1 MGIWLALSHISRQ
14 SGMRAKRRKGA
25 NSSIGR
31 DWGFTLGITIFM
43 LSRNLEHPCRYAAS
57 FPFSPDKLETTM
69 AEVKSGDTVQ
79 IHYTGTLQ
87 DGTTFDSSEGRDPL
101 EFVVGS
107 GQIIPGL
114 DSALPGMT
122 EGDKKVVQVPSEEAY
137 GPVNPEMRQS
147 VPREGI
153 PADIPL
159 DPGTQLQMQTPEGQ
173 ALPVTVVEVDETTVT
188 LDANH
193 PLAGKDLQFDIELVK
208 IA

>member
-1 MGIWLALSHISRQ
+1 
-14 SGMRAKRRKGA
+14 
-25 NSSIGR
+25 
-31 DWGFTLGITIFM
+31 
-43 LSRNLEHPCRYAAS
+43 
-57 FPFSPDKLETTM
+57 M

-87 DGTTFDSSEGRDPL
+87 DGTMFDSSEGRDPL

-122 EGDKKVVQVPSEEAY
+122 EGDKKVVKVPSDEAY
-137 GPVNPEMRQS
+137 GPVNPEMRQA

-173 ALPVTVVEVDETTVT
+173 ALPVTVVEVDEATVT

>member
-1 MGIWLALSHISRQ
+1 VTQTLKNIPQ
-14 SGMRAKRRKGA
+14 RA
-25 NSSIGR
+25 
-31 DWGFTLGITIFM
+31 
-43 LSRNLEHPCRYAAS
+43 
-57 FPFSPDKLETTM
+57 
-69 AEVKSGDTVQ
+69 
-79 IHYTGTLQ
+79 
-87 DGTTFDSSEGRDPL
+87 
-101 EFVVGS
+101 
-107 GQIIPGL
+107 
-114 DSALPGMT
+114 GMT
-122 EGDKKVVQVPSEEAY
+122 LEESRLPVPPPFPDEPVIADFNDLGLGTGVYMCMDKMEAY

>member
-1 MGIWLALSHISRQ
+1 
-14 SGMRAKRRKGA
+14 
-25 NSSIGR
+25 
-31 DWGFTLGITIFM
+31 
-43 LSRNLEHPCRYAAS
+43 
-57 FPFSPDKLETTM
+57 M

-79 IHYTGTLQ
+79 IHYTGTLK
-87 DGTTFDSSEGRDPL
+87 DDTTFDSSEGRDPL

-114 DSALPGMT
+114 DSALPGMI

-137 GPVNPEMRQS
+137 GPVNPEMRQA

-208 IA
+208 IASAA